1 MKNYDKNKKMNYEVV
16 RTDDFGREVK
26 RLSKKYRS
34 FLDDLENFQKELLE
48 NPTMGDNL
56 GNNVRKV
63 RMAITSKGKG
73 KSGGARVI
81 TCNVLVNFENAEI
94 YLLTIYDKSEQQS
107 ISKEEVARLRAING
121 IVDN

>member
-1 MKNYDKNKKMNYEVV
+1 MKNYDKNKKMNYEIV
-16 RTDDFGREVK
+16 RTDDFDREVK

-34 FLDDLENFQKELLE
+34 FLDDLEDFKNELLE

-81 TCNVLVNFENAEI
+81 TCNVLVNFDNAEI
-94 YLLTIYDKSEQQS
+94 YLLTIYDKNEQQN
-107 ISKEEVARLRAING
+107 ISKEEIARLRAING